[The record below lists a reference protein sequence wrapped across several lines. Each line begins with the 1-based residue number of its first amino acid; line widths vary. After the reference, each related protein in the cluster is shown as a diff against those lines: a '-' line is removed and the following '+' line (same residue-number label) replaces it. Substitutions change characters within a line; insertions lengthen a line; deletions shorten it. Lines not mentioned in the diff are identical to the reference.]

1 MPQSPSQD
9 AFNAFPLPK
18 IPYAFGMPNKKPTR
32 PAPQSDA
39 LPAAFWS
46 TLIGISVL
54 VLGALG
60 IYVMMEM
67 STPKPMRVQVVLD
80 NRCEVI
86 DDAFMAVSQ
95 PDGAKAV
102 FVKGVAQLNTT
113 NKSKIYVKVNDKYP
127 GFQFESGKSDAAPR
141 VTIQVNC
148 DSGDRTQRTLDAM
161 KEQFKT
167 R

>member
-1 MPQSPSQD
+1 MPD
-9 AFNAFPLPK
+9 
-18 IPYAFGMPNKKPTR
+18 KKPQR
-32 PAPQSDA
+32 PAPQPDA
-39 LPAAFWS
+39 IPVAFWS
-46 TLIGISVL
+46 ILIAITVV
-54 VLGALG
+54 VLGGLAVFL
-60 IYVMMEM
+60 IMENA
-67 STPKPMRVQVVLD
+67 TPKPMRVEVMLD

-86 DDAFMAVSQ
+86 DDAFMAVSE

-102 FVKGVAQLNTT
+102 FVNRVAYLNTT
-113 NKSKIYVKVNDKYP
+113 NKAKILVKVNDKYP

>member
-1 MPQSPSQD
+1 MPD
-9 AFNAFPLPK
+9 
-18 IPYAFGMPNKKPTR
+18 KKPQR
-32 PAPQSDA
+32 PAPKPDA
-39 LPAAFWS
+39 IPAAFWS
-46 TLIGISVL
+46 ILIAITVV
-54 VLGALG
+54 VLGGLAVFL
-60 IYVMMEM
+60 IMENA
-67 STPKPMRVQVVLD
+67 TPKPMRVQVMLD
-80 NRCEVI
+80 NRCELI
-86 DDAFMAVSQ
+86 DDAFMAVSE

-102 FVKGVAQLNTT
+102 FVNRVAYLNTT
-113 NKSKIYVKVNDKYP
+113 NKAKILVKVNDKYP

>member
-1 MPQSPSQD
+1 MPDKRTQ
-9 AFNAFPLPK
+9 
-18 IPYAFGMPNKKPTR
+18 R
-32 PAPQSDA
+32 PAPKPDA
-39 LPAAFWS
+39 IPAAFWS
-46 TLIGISVL
+46 ILIAITVV
-54 VLGALG
+54 VLGGLAVFL
-60 IYVMMEM
+60 IMENA
-67 STPKPMRVQVVLD
+67 TPKPMRVQVMLD

-86 DDAFMAVSQ
+86 DDAFMAVSE

-102 FVKGVAQLNTT
+102 FVNRVAYLNTT
-113 NKSKIYVKVNDKYP
+113 NKAKILVKVNDKYP

>member
-1 MPQSPSQD
+1 MPT
-9 AFNAFPLPK
+9 
-18 IPYAFGMPNKKPTR
+18 KKPQR
-32 PAPQSDA
+32 PAPKTDA
-39 LPAAFWS
+39 IPPAFWS
-46 TLIGISVL
+46 TLIAITVV
-54 VLGALG
+54 VLGGLG
-60 IYVMMEM
+60 IYLMMENA
-67 STPKPMRVQVVLD
+67 TPKPMRVQVLLD

-86 DDAFMAVSQ
+86 DDAFMAVSE

-102 FVKGVAQLNTT
+102 FVKRVAYLNTT
-113 NKSKIYVKVNDKYP
+113 NKAKILVKVNDKYP

-148 DSGDRTQRTLDAM
+148 DTGDRTQRTLDAM

>member
-1 MPQSPSQD
+1 MPT
-9 AFNAFPLPK
+9 
-18 IPYAFGMPNKKPTR
+18 KKPQR
-32 PAPQSDA
+32 PAPKTEEI
-39 LPAAFWS
+39 PPAFWS
-46 TLIGISVL
+46 TLIAITVL
-54 VLGALG
+54 VLGGLAIFL
-60 IYVMMEM
+60 MMENA
-67 STPKPMRVQVVLD
+67 TPKPMRVQVVLD

-86 DDAFMAVSQ
+86 DDAFMAVSE

-102 FVKGVAQLNTT
+102 FVKGVAYLNTT
-113 NKSKIYVKVNDKYP
+113 NKAKILVKVNDKYP

-148 DSGDRTQRTLDAM
+148 DTGDRTQRTLDAM

>member
-1 MPQSPSQD
+1 MPD
-9 AFNAFPLPK
+9 
-18 IPYAFGMPNKKPTR
+18 KKPQR
-32 PAPQSDA
+32 PAPQPDA
-39 LPAAFWS
+39 IPAAFWS
-46 TLIGISVL
+46 ILIAITVV
-54 VLGALG
+54 VLGGLAVFL
-60 IYVMMEM
+60 IMENA
-67 STPKPMRVQVVLD
+67 TPKPMRVQVMLD

-86 DDAFMAVSQ
+86 DDAFMAVSE

-102 FVKGVAQLNTT
+102 FVNRVAYLNTT
-113 NKSKIYVKVNDKYP
+113 NKAKILVKVNDKYP

>member
-1 MPQSPSQD
+1 MPDKRTQ
-9 AFNAFPLPK
+9 
-18 IPYAFGMPNKKPTR
+18 R
-32 PAPQSDA
+32 PAPKPDA
-39 LPAAFWS
+39 IPAAFWS
-46 TLIGISVL
+46 ILIAITVV
-54 VLGALG
+54 VLGGLAVFL
-60 IYVMMEM
+60 IMENA
-67 STPKPMRVQVVLD
+67 TPKPMRVQVMLD

-86 DDAFMAVSQ
+86 DDAFMAVSE

-102 FVKGVAQLNTT
+102 FVNRVAYLNTT
-113 NKSKIYVKVNDKYP
+113 NKAKILVKVNDKYP
-127 GFQFESGKSDAAPR
+127 GFQFESGKSDAAQR

>member
-1 MPQSPSQD
+1 MPD
-9 AFNAFPLPK
+9 
-18 IPYAFGMPNKKPTR
+18 KKPQR
-32 PAPQSDA
+32 PAPQPDA
-39 LPAAFWS
+39 IPVAFWS
-46 TLIGISVL
+46 ILIAITVV
-54 VLGALG
+54 VLGGLAVFL
-60 IYVMMEM
+60 IMENA
-67 STPKPMRVQVVLD
+67 TPKPMRVQVMLD

-86 DDAFMAVSQ
+86 DDAFMAVSE

-102 FVKGVAQLNTT
+102 FVNRVAYLNTT
-113 NKSKIYVKVNDKYP
+113 NKAKILVKVNDKYP

-161 KEQFKT
+161 KGQFKT

>member
-1 MPQSPSQD
+1 MPD
-9 AFNAFPLPK
+9 
-18 IPYAFGMPNKKPTR
+18 KKPQR
-32 PAPQSDA
+32 PAPQTDA
-39 LPAAFWS
+39 IPVAFWS
-46 TLIGISVL
+46 ILIAITVV
-54 VLGALG
+54 VLGGLAVFL
-60 IYVMMEM
+60 IMENA
-67 STPKPMRVQVVLD
+67 TPKPMRVQVMLD

-86 DDAFMAVSQ
+86 DDAFMAVSE

-102 FVKGVAQLNTT
+102 FVNRVAYLNTT
-113 NKSKIYVKVNDKYP
+113 NKAKILVKVNDKYP

>member
-1 MPQSPSQD
+1 MPD
-9 AFNAFPLPK
+9 
-18 IPYAFGMPNKKPTR
+18 KKTQR
-32 PAPQSDA
+32 PAPKPDA
-39 LPAAFWS
+39 IPAAFWS
-46 TLIGISVL
+46 ILIAITVV
-54 VLGALG
+54 VLGGLAVFM
-60 IYVMMEM
+60 IMENA
-67 STPKPMRVQVVLD
+67 TPKPMRVQVMLD

-86 DDAFMAVSQ
+86 DDAFMAVSE

-102 FVKGVAQLNTT
+102 FVNRVAYLNTT
-113 NKSKIYVKVNDKYP
+113 NKAKILVKVNDKYP

>member
-1 MPQSPSQD
+1 MPD
-9 AFNAFPLPK
+9 
-18 IPYAFGMPNKKPTR
+18 KKTQR
-32 PAPQSDA
+32 PAPKPDA
-39 LPAAFWS
+39 IPAAFWS
-46 TLIGISVL
+46 ILIAITVV
-54 VLGALG
+54 VLGGLAVFL
-60 IYVMMEM
+60 IMENA
-67 STPKPMRVQVVLD
+67 TPKPMRVQVMLD

-86 DDAFMAVSQ
+86 DDAFMAVSE

-102 FVKGVAQLNTT
+102 FVNRVAYLNTT
-113 NKSKIYVKVNDKYP
+113 NKAKILVKVNDKYP

>member
-1 MPQSPSQD
+1 MRSMRLQG
-9 AFNAFPLPK
+9 AK
-18 IPYAFGMPNKKPTR
+18 IIYAFDMPNKKPAR
-32 PAPQSDA
+32 PAPKSDA

-148 DSGDRTQRTLDAM
+148 DSGDRTQRTMDAM
-161 KEQFKT
+161 KDQFKT

>member
-1 MPQSPSQD
+1 MPD
-9 AFNAFPLPK
+9 
-18 IPYAFGMPNKKPTR
+18 KKPQR
-32 PAPQSDA
+32 PAPQPDA
-39 LPAAFWS
+39 IPVAFWS
-46 TLIGISVL
+46 ILIAFTVV
-54 VLGALG
+54 VLGGLAVFL
-60 IYVMMEM
+60 IMENA
-67 STPKPMRVQVVLD
+67 TPKPMRVQVMLD

-86 DDAFMAVSQ
+86 DDAFMAVSE

-102 FVKGVAQLNTT
+102 FVNRVAYLNTT
-113 NKSKIYVKVNDKYP
+113 NKAKILVKVNDKYP

>member
-1 MPQSPSQD
+1 
-9 AFNAFPLPK
+9 
-18 IPYAFGMPNKKPTR
+18 MPNKKPSR
-32 PAPQSDA
+32 PAPPSDA

-46 TLIGISVL
+46 TLIGVCVL
-54 VLGALG
+54 VLGGLG
-60 IYVMMEM
+60 IYVMIEM
-67 STPKPMRVQVVLD
+67 SAPKPMRVQVVLD
-80 NRCEVI
+80 NRCELI

-95 PDGAKAV
+95 PDDAKGFFTQGRAV
-102 FVKGVAQLNTT
+102 LNTT
-113 NKSKIYVKVNDKYP
+113 NKSKIFVKVNEKYP
-127 GFQFESGKSDAAPR
+127 GFQFESSKSDAAPR